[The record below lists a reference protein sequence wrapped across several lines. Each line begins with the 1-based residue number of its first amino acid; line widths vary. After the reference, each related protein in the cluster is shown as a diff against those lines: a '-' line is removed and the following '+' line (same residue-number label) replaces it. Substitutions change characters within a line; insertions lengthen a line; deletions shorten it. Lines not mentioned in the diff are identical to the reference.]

1 MSPVVQRG
9 GGGSV
14 GAGPSTGPRRLTPAV
29 LGLPS
34 NTGHLD
40 PSVLQYHVPGFAPSG
55 DKGRFSGVDPL
66 GAQHPLVHILNQHA
80 HENQPTP
87 SAYPSYPW
95 SSSPPAIP
103 TAQYQ
108 AAVPADMVPGPSSL
122 THRESVVSLYS
133 EESFQLSS
141 SSGLQGDL
149 DSNATSSPRYAS
161 PDAPS
166 HHTSPQQ
173 DTSSAVPRAR
183 RGARRSG
190 KRKRAAEPKDP
201 RAAKRLQNQR
211 QSDDEHIEDL
221 YELLVPD
228 SEGEV
233 SKKDRL
239 GLSTSQSFCL
249 SS

>member
-1 MSPVVQRG
+1 MPPVVQRG
-9 GGGSV
+9 EGGSV
-14 GAGPSTGPRRLTPAV
+14 GAGLSTTPRRLIPAV

-40 PSVLQYHVPGFAPSG
+40 PSVLQYQVPGFAPSG
-55 DKGRFSGVDPL
+55 DRRRFSGVEPL
-66 GAQHPLVHILNQHA
+66 GAQHPPIHILNQHA
-80 HENQPTP
+80 HGDQPTP

-108 AAVPADMVPGPSSL
+108 AAVPADMVLGPL
-122 THRESVVSLYS
+122 THRESVVSLHS

-141 SSGLQGDL
+141 SSSLQGDL
-149 DSNATSSPRYAS
+149 GSNATFSPRYAS
-161 PDAPS
+161 PDAHFAGDTLPQLG
-166 HHTSPQQ
+166 TSLAAPEPLRK
-173 DTSSAVPRAR
+173 TR
-183 RGARRSG
+183 RTG
-190 KRKRAAEPKDP
+190 KRKRVADPKDP
-201 RAAKRLQNQR
+201 RAAKRLQDQR